1 MDMSGKELRNKIR
14 EYKSNIKL
22 EKEKKEN
29 LKSEIKEKKKEI
41 MRVRQEYY
49 DKLSPEEK
57 DKENIK
63 SNEDILHKIFSFYK
77 SINDYNKQK
86 NSIEENLEQIKESN
100 SRAIQKMHNKVNSI
114 YQQISEKDTAIQKAN
129 RDFDKYTKN
138 ADLVFDIENYI
149 INPGIEFTNAI
160 AELVLGNQVHRQL
173 RYLLKY
179 TIKQNASIKEE
190 IEQYKKVLSHL
201 KKEKGIEEESE
212 EEEEEEE
219 EESEEHKSEK
229 SKKEETEE
237 KKNNS
242 NHLGGDLEKIDERIE
257 ENYPSEIV
265 DRTKTAQEKEESIK
279 EEDKDN
285 EAIEETTGS
294 IVLDSIGLTPRN
306 LERFIESPRFID
318 KVASVTKVIKPIK
331 LDLDIDDKCQLASV
345 IKVRHVEK
353 TKETIE
359 NLVAQIEASKA
370 TIEDLQNELNKLN
383 KKNKEMNIKKSKLL
397 ENIEYTSNKIEILI
411 DQKKLIQDQA
421 NNADT
426 VQQSPIS
433 GNSTNKKM
441 EEIVV

>member
-1 MDMSGKELRNKIR
+1 
-14 EYKSNIKL
+14 
-22 EKEKKEN
+22 
-29 LKSEIKEKKKEI
+29 
-41 MRVRQEYY
+41 
-49 DKLSPEEK
+49 
-57 DKENIK
+57 
-63 SNEDILHKIFSFYK
+63 
-77 SINDYNKQK
+77 
-86 NSIEENLEQIKESN
+86 
-100 SRAIQKMHNKVNSI
+100 MHNKVNSI

-129 RDFDKYTKN
+129 RDFDKYTKS
-138 ADLVFDIENYI
+138 ADLVFDIENYV

-160 AELVLGNQVHRQL
+160 AELVLGNQVHRKL

-201 KKEKGIEEESE
+201 KKEKGIEEESD

-229 SKKEETEE
+229 SNKEETEE
-237 KKNNS
+237 KKNNN
-242 NHLGGDLEKIDERIE
+242 NHLEGDLEKIDERIE

-285 EAIEETTGS
+285 EAIEDTTGS

-318 KVASVTKVIKPIK
+318 KVASVTKVIQPIK

-370 TIEDLQNELNKLN
+370 TIEDLQKELNKLN

-397 ENIEYTSNKIEILI
+397 ENIEYTANKIEILI

-421 NNADT
+421 NNVDT

-433 GNSTNKKM
+433 GNSTNKKI